1 MNSEVRI
8 RPNAAAL
15 LLCAG
20 LVCLALAASGCSRP
34 DERGSYSSPSH
45 NDGLPDVTLI
55 DQFGKPV
62 SLRTLR
68 GEPALV
74 DFIYT
79 RCTESCPMLTLK
91 LSEVAHHLGP
101 SLGKKIRIVSF
112 SVDPEHDTPAALFAF
127 AKSHDADVPGWL
139 FLTGTPAQIATVMA
153 AYNLKIAHQPDGS
166 ITHVTEAFLLDSDG
180 LQHRFY
186 DGLQVRP
193 ETIAGDIARAEHA
206 G

>member
-1 MNSEVRI
+1 MNRAA
-8 RPNAAAL
+8 RTCANAGART
-15 LLCAG
+15 LCAG
-20 LVCLALAASGCSRP
+20 FICLALIAGGCSHP
-34 DERGSYSSPSH
+34 DERGSYSSPTH
-45 NDGLPDVTLI
+45 RNGLPDVVLI
-55 DQFGKPV
+55 DQYGKPV

-68 GEPALV
+68 GEPVLV

-91 LSEVAHHLGP
+91 MSEVAHHLGA

-112 SVDPEHDTPAALFAF
+112 SVDPEHDTPAALLAY
-127 AKSHDADVPGWL
+127 AKSHDADLPGWL

-153 AYNLKIAHQPDGS
+153 AYSLKIGREPDGS
-166 ITHVTEAFLLDSDG
+166 IMHVTEAFLLDASG
-180 LQHRFY
+180 RQHRFY
-186 DGLQVRP
+186 NGLQVRP